1 MRSLLLILFLILST
15 ICFSQNTYNPNTPP
29 NTYRQAD
36 NPNYWKNK
44 APLGYWQQ
52 DVHYN
57 IKANI
62 DETKDIIDASQ
73 TLTYWNNSPDDLNI
87 IYFHLYHV
95 AII

>member
-1 MRSLLLILFLILST
+1 MKTIQAFIALIFISFIAQAQNKYNPLST
-15 ICFSQNTYNPNTPP
+15 P
-29 NTYRQAD
+29 NTYQQKD

-52 DVHYN
+52 DVHYT

-73 TLTYWNNSPDDLNI
+73 T
-87 IYFHLYHV
+87 H
-95 AII
+95 